1 VKLDAVGGHPTIAKE
16 VAVSMEEQQQQLE
29 AMILRNF
36 LLVQADKHGH
46 HLLASLPSI
55 AGGDTPTGHQFPAH
69 LTGLKVRQVPLKGLC
84 HQLNI
89 FFEAYTIKSLPY
101 LLSVHAL
108 RLFKFLASLVQE
120 KKLI

>member
-1 VKLDAVGGHPTIAKE
+1 
-16 VAVSMEEQQQQLE
+16 MEEQQQQLE

-69 LTGLKVRQVPLKGLC
+69 LTGIKVRQEL
-84 HQLNI
+84 
-89 FFEAYTIKSLPY
+89 
-101 LLSVHAL
+101 
-108 RLFKFLASLVQE
+108 
-120 KKLI
+120 